1 MEGGRKLKVPQGL
14 VHRPDLFVG
23 LKVHLPLP
31 IPFFTNCRFSP
42 TVLATSSWKLVKLS
56 PHNARNPG

>member
-42 TVLATSSWKLVKLS
+42 TVLATISW
-56 PHNARNPG
+56 